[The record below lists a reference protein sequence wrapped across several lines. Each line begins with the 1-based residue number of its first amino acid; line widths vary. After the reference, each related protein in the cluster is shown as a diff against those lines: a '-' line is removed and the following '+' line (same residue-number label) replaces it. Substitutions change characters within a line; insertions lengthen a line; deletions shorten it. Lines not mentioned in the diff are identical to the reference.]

1 MITQWVSL
9 LLICLFTNNFIIGQC
24 DSEAY
29 STNAKDSWLSCQTS
43 SNPNTNRANSH
54 WLQYDLGYIYGLG
67 ETTFW
72 NYNVANQTGLGAKQA
87 VIDYSLDGINWTE
100 ADVFQ
105 LPEATGNEEYSG
117 FKGIDLSGISARFIL
132 ITFLSNWNG
141 DICTGMS
148 EVRFDVKEPN
158 STCGDFMVSQ
168 NIGDNPIIGGIYYED
183 NSILADGRVQAG
195 TMVTFKSALSITL
208 KPGFIVES
216 GSEFTA
222 KIESCNSLNT
232 PTEMP
237 NQARQA
243 NAILDNNQIIT
254 EINIYPNPAVN
265 LLNIDFG
272 NEIVT
277 DLMIIDVAGHE
288 VLRREVDQNFMRLD
302 VSQLPAGMYLVNV
315 LTNNQKLIT
324 KRFIKTGL

>member
-9 LLICLFTNNFIIGQC
+9 LLLCLFTNNFIIGQC

-54 WLQYDLGYIYGLG
+54 WLQYDLGYIYELG

-72 NYNVANQTGLGAKQA
+72 NYNVANQTGLGAKEV
-87 VIDYSLDGINWTE
+87 VIDYSLNGISWTE
-100 ADVFQ
+100 AGIFQ
-105 LPEATGNEEYSG
+105 LPEATGNEEYDG
-117 FKGIDLSGISARFIL
+117 FAGLDLSGISARFVL
-132 ITFLSNWNG
+132 ITFLNNWNG
-141 DICTGMS
+141 GICIGMS
-148 EVRFDVKEPN
+148 EVRFDVKE
-158 STCGDFMVSQ
+158 SSSSCGDFMVTQ
-168 NIGDNPIIGGIYYED
+168 NIGDNPIMGGIHYGD
-183 NSILADGRVQAG
+183 NSISADGRVQSG
-195 TMVTFKSALSITL
+195 TAVTFKSALSITL

-243 NAILDNNQIIT
+243 NARLENNQILT

-265 LLNIDFG
+265 LLTIDFG
-272 NEIVT
+272 NETVT
-277 DLMIIDVAGHE
+277 DLMIINVSGHE
-288 VLRREVDQNFMRLD
+288 ILRKKVKQNFRHLD
-302 VSQLPAGMYLVNV
+302 VSQLPAGMYLVNM
-315 LTNNQKLIT
+315 LTKNQELIT
-324 KRFIKTGL
+324 KRFIKASL